1 MLNQLTPL
9 SNVIERSTRE
19 GLLTHIFNTTLSIM
33 LPRLATSGTSPRRT
47 PDTTGQPNRDERHM
61 DSQRQHARDTC
72 SEHLTPLE
80 LPLEERPAE
89 IGSPSDQAHMA
100 RLQPQSLNFEFV
112 MEPTT
117 SRLKLAVIDGSIQ
130 TDPKQLMGYAA
141 TAEAA
146 GLASEAEAVWQF
158 LLSNAPDAT
167 TAALDG
173 DLPASLLSAIRDFI
187 ERDPY
192 EFHDRGDIQA
202 ALTSFKK
209 EPGRTHIAEMAN
221 DVRCQLLKN
230 KDRTKHQQITMIRA
244 TQFLAGFPDLFGKI
258 FSGAPMDAFRM
269 ARILHTF
276 KNGNWEAACNG
287 ATKEIIACR
296 DSLTSQDIEYLT
308 ETMGWRQVELIT
320 NVANMIKNIPSTEL
334 EEATLALRKCIGFA
348 PTNAFEVVLF
358 NTLKLLLDEWSRPD
372 AHLNAS

>member
-1 MLNQLTPL
+1 
-9 SNVIERSTRE
+9 
-19 GLLTHIFNTTLSIM
+19 
-33 LPRLATSGTSPRRT
+33 
-47 PDTTGQPNRDERHM
+47 M

-72 SEHLTPLE
+72 PEHLTPLE

-89 IGSPSDQAHMA
+89 IESPSDRAHMA
-100 RLQPQSLNFEFV
+100 RLQLQSLNFEFV

-192 EFHDRGDIQA
+192 EFHDRGDIRA

-230 KDRTKHQQITMIRA
+230 KDRTKHQQTTMIRA
-244 TQFLAGFPDLFGKI
+244 TQFLAGFPDLFGSFETFYFVKI
-258 FSGAPMDAFRM
+258 APLKANKDQLPSFG
-269 ARILHTF
+269 ILLKLEVVVCIHQL
-276 KNGNWEAACNG
+276 A
-287 ATKEIIACR
+287 ISDLR
-296 DSLTSQDIEYLT
+296 DK
-308 ETMGWRQVELIT
+308 LIT
-320 NVANMIKNIPSTEL
+320 KSDDVP
-334 EEATLALRKCIGFA
+334 AL
-348 PTNAFEVVLF
+348 VVH
-358 NTLKLLLDEWSRPD
+358 LLNPCGV
-372 AHLNAS
+372 HV